1 MKDWLEAVKEKLQ
14 EANSPL
20 PDGELEILKGIIR
33 RRKTKRILSLASAL
47 SAVAVLALVIVLTIG
62 GEENTQKYLAQ
73 DACKSPNEVETI
85 TSLPHP
91 ASFIHPR
98 KPQGV
103 TPNLSKEL
111 VVPSKTI
118 LEETMPEPVE
128 NKDDSI
134 KPSSEKNI
142 TDESDNENRDKWAD
156 SENEVYFTEKH
167 RRDNGFSVSVSVGG
181 NATTPDNSDGIAY
194 SGSKLPS
201 ESKKP
206 MFHKPKVISLGLAL
220 RFPLTNH
227 LDLSSGL
234 TYYSGVTSVLT
245 VKTLN
250 GRESQPLV
258 AEQKIHYVG
267 IPLHLDWYLLKS
279 KRFSMYVGAGG
290 EAKKCVYARQG
301 EVRLKDESIYFSAI
315 ALAGLKYEPIRH
327 IGFFVEPQYSYS
339 FLPEDPVVK
348 SVFTEYKSYF
358 NVKVGISF
366 DLPALR

>member
-134 KPSSEKNI
+134 KPSSEKII

-194 SGSKLPS
+194 SGSKLTS
-201 ESKKP
+201 ECKKP
-206 MFHKPKVISLGLAL
+206 MFHKPIGISLW
-220 RFPLTNH
+220 LT
-227 LDLSSGL
+227 
-234 TYYSGVTSVLT
+234 
-245 VKTLN
+245 
-250 GRESQPLV
+250 
-258 AEQKIHYVG
+258 I
-267 IPLHLDWYLLKS
+267 
-279 KRFSMYVGAGG
+279 
-290 EAKKCVYARQG
+290 
-301 EVRLKDESIYFSAI
+301 
-315 ALAGLKYEPIRH
+315 
-327 IGFFVEPQYSYS
+327 
-339 FLPEDPVVK
+339 
-348 SVFTEYKSYF
+348 
-358 NVKVGISF
+358 
-366 DLPALR
+366 